1 MGKTMHGNVD
11 SDSVSLVL
19 AGKKAETEQKQ
30 QLCKQIY
37 VKMDIV

>member
-1 MGKTMHGNVD
+1 MGMWTAIPHLPC
-11 SDSVSLVL
+11 SLSV
-19 AGKKAETEQKQ
+19 AGKKAEPKTKQKQ